1 MASRATTPKLKGVPK
16 DTRVAFKDL
25 REWIA
30 ALEAEGQLARVTEQV
45 DWKFELGTILRRT
58 WDIHGDASPAI
69 LFENIKDYQSPAIN
83 KLFAGTFRSWF
94 RTAMMFGMDPRN
106 TSRAEIIQ
114 MLKRRIN
121 DRSEH
126 IPPRIV
132 KTGPVKDNILLG
144 DDINLEILPI
154 PHWNQRDGGRLVG
167 TFHTVITKDPQTGW
181 VNCGTYRMMMMD
193 CNTETGIQLDPASQH
208 IGEHYY
214 KQLEEDKPM
223 EVAVVIGQEP
233 ALGFMSCIPTVDPLN
248 EMEIAG
254 AIRGEAIDVVPCETV
269 DLHVPA
275 NAEIVLE
282 GTIHPKERKMEG
294 PCGEYPGYYGN
305 IPGPKPVFRCK
316 AITYRN
322 DPIFRGTL
330 EGHPINEDHMT
341 LAIGHSVYAWDI
353 LERNSIKGIQD
364 VAMPLDSC
372 GYATCVVSVRP
383 LVEGHAEI
391 IASALWG
398 SKATIWAYKY
408 IIVVDEDIDPWNSEQ
423 VNWSIAWRVQPGED
437 IHIWKRH
444 RGSRLDPR
452 VPPEEK
458 GFQDHML
465 IDATRPYHWAPREIW
480 GTEGVGKGIPLKF
493 PPSTRPASQICLDVN
508 KKWDSYGIKPTKEY
522 MGSPEGMMRHWWT
535 DEEIQ
540 RVIDLKVMP

>member
-1 MASRATTPKLKGVPK
+1 MATTSPKPVGSPK

-30 ALEAEGQLARVTEQV
+30 FLEAENQLARIKEEV
-45 DWKFELGTILRRT
+45 DWKYELGNIVRRT
-58 WDIHGDASPAI
+58 WDVYGDASPAL
-69 LFENIKDYQSPAIN
+69 LFENIKDYKDADCSQ
-83 KLFAGTFRSWF
+83 LFTGAFRSWF
-94 RTAMMFGMDPRN
+94 RTAMMMGLDPRN
-106 TSRAEIIQ
+106 TSRNELIK
-114 MLKRRIN
+114 LLRRRIN
-121 DRSEH
+121 DKAEH
-126 IPPRIV
+126 LPPRVV
-132 KTGPVKDNILLG
+132 KTGPVKENIILG
-144 DDINLEILPI
+144 DDVDLEIFPT

-167 TFHTVITKDPQTGW
+167 TFHTVITKDRATGW

-193 CNTETGIQLDPASQH
+193 SNQETGIQLDPASQH

-214 KQLEEDKPM
+214 KQIEDDEPM

-233 ALGFMSCIPTVDPLN
+233 ALAFMSCIPTVDPLN
-248 EMEIAG
+248 EMEVAG
-254 AIRGEAIDVVPCETV
+254 AIRGEPIDVVKCETV
-269 DLHVPA
+269 DLYVPA

-322 DPIFRGTL
+322 NPIHRGSL
-330 EGHPINEDHMT
+330 EGHPVNEDHMT
-341 LAIGHSVYAWDI
+341 LAMGHAVYAWDVM
-353 LERNSIKGIQD
+353 ERASIKGVMD
-364 VAMPLDSC
+364 VAMPLDYC
-372 GYATCVVSVRP
+372 GYASCVVSIKP
-383 LVEGHAEI
+383 LVEGHADV

-398 SKATIWAYKY
+398 SKATVWAYKY
-408 IIVVDEDIDPWNSEQ
+408 ITVVDEDIDPWNSEM
-423 VNWSIAWRVQPGED
+423 VNWSVAWRVQPGED

-458 GFQDHML
+458 GFQDHMM
-465 IDATRPYHWAPREIW
+465 IDATRPYHWPPRDIW
-480 GTEGVGKGIPLKF
+480 GTDGVGKGIPLKF
-493 PPSTRPASQICLDVN
+493 PPTTRPATETALKVN
-508 KKWDSYGIKPTKEY
+508 ANWDSYGIERTKEY
-522 MGSPEGMMRHWWT
+522 IGSPEGMMKHWWT

-540 RVIDLKVMP
+540 KVISLQVMP